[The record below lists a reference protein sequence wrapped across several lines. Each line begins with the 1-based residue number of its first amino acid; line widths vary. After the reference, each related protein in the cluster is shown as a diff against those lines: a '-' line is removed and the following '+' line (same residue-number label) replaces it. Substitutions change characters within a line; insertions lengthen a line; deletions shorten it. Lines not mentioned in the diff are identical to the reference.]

1 MSSAKPQYNWL
12 WCDDNQ
18 KVTDWFLSE
27 PDRHE
32 YAFFYSSFINAANRT
47 WLISIDTKPRAKK
60 LPAHEL
66 FILDC
71 LCKKPIPAGMLIEA
85 LKKYNKYIGGTK
97 GELKGKGLIKFRDDA
112 PEISAI
118 RDGEKELYH
127 LISKYHK
134 KHGDT
139 RFEDTENEN
148 IEDEEMMDAEAAPNE
163 AASENDERPVTF
175 ELAIVGGK
183 KNNEDQDMA

>member
-1 MSSAKPQYNWL
+1 MSSAKPEYNWL

-27 PDRHE
+27 PDRHG

-71 LCKKPIPAGMLIEA
+71 LCKKPIPAAMLIEA

-97 GELKGKGLIKFRDDA
+97 GDLKGKGLIKFKDDA
-112 PEISAI
+112 PGMFISALI
-118 RDGEKELYH
+118 GSSGATLMISLYRYPCYQRWRERA
-127 LISKYHK
+127 LPPDRKVPQ
-134 KHGDT
+134 
-139 RFEDTENEN
+139 
-148 IEDEEMMDAEAAPNE
+148 EARRH
-163 AASENDERPVTF
+163 S
-175 ELAIVGGK
+175 I
-183 KNNEDQDMA
+183 